1 MEKYQLT
8 SEQISALE
16 VKPIGKSFFE
26 TLTEASEIHA
36 ECKTWLAS
44 SGGQQTTALHIM
56 EEMTSKQEKG
66 IQRLYRWT
74 VDACRSTS
82 SGSGMTPV
90 DSDLLPIGDY

>member
-1 MEKYQLT
+1 MVKAFLEKYQLT
-8 SEQISALE
+8 PEQISALE

-56 EEMTSKQEKG
+56 EEMTKRQEAA
-66 IQRLYRWT
+66 IQRFAEIDEYFRPFAA
-74 VDACRSTS
+74 VQA
-82 SGSGMTPV
+82 V
-90 DSDLLPIGDY
+90 F